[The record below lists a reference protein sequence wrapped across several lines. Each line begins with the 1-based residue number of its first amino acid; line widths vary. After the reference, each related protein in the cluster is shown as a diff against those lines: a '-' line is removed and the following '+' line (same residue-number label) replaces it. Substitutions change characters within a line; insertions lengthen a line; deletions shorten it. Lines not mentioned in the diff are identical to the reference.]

1 MSPREIKNLAASI
14 RQQLLN
20 LAHERDEVFQLTLT
34 RFGLERLLYRLSRSE
49 HADRF
54 LLKGAM
60 LFSAWSEV
68 PYRSTRD
75 LDLAGTG
82 DAEPDQVQT
91 FFEDLC
97 RLAVEPDGLELRP
110 DTIRVEE
117 IREPSEYAGV
127 RVRLDGYL
135 GTARIPLQVDIGFGD
150 VVTPAPSKITYPTL
164 LDLPA
169 PELLAYPP
177 ATVVSEK
184 FQAMVAL
191 GIANTRM
198 KDFYDVWMLAQE
210 IELDS
215 AELADAIQATF
226 NRRSTPLPD
235 DLPIALREEYWDSRH
250 REWNAFLRKNRL
262 PEQVSLG
269 EVGRR
274 LIEFIEPALNAA
286 RQSAKGR

>member
-75 LDLAGTG
+75 LDLAGSG
-82 DAEPDQVQT
+82 DAEPDQVHT
-91 FFEDLC
+91 VFEGLC

-150 VVTPAPSKITYPTL
+150 VVTPAPSRITYPTL

-210 IELDS
+210 IELDA

-226 NRRSTPLPD
+226 DRRSTPLPD

-250 REWNAFLRKNRL
+250 REWDAFLRKNRL
-262 PEQVSLG
+262 PEEVSLG

-286 RQSAKGR
+286 RQRAKGR

>member
-82 DAEPDQVQT
+82 DAKPDQVHT

-210 IELDS
+210 IELDP